1 MNVTVWVKPGARSGA
16 SVTASEHPDQ
26 YDLIVRVPER
36 PVDGAANEAVV
47 RLLAE
52 HFGVRRADVAVVS
65 GTSARL
71 KRIRIR
77 E

>member
-26 YDLIVRVPER
+26 YDLVVRVPER
-36 PVDGAANEAVV
+36 PVDGAANDAVV

-52 HFGVRRADVAVVS
+52 HFGVPRGDVAVVS
-65 GTSARL
+65 GHSSRR
-71 KRIRIR
+71 KRIRIH

>member
-1 MNVTVWVKPGARSGA
+1 VNVTVWVKPGARSGA
-16 SVTASEHPDQ
+16 SVTASEHPEQ

-36 PVDGAANEAVV
+36 PVEGAANEAVV

-65 GTSARL
+65 GHTSRL
-71 KRIRIR
+71 KRIRID